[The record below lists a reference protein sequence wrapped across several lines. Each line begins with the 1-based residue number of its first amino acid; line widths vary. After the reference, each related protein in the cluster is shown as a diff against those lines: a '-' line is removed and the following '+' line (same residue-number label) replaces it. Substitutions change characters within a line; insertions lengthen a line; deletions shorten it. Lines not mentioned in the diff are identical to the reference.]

1 VLTVRF
7 SFSSTWIDSLKFYR
21 ESYTPRENGL
31 ATARTRA
38 EFGQKKLLKFS
49 LCGLQKM
56 ISKKRIQATEER
68 IEQPSES
75 MDEFD
80 CCADCI
86 DCCWSAE
93 KFFLGNAG

>member
-1 VLTVRF
+1 
-7 SFSSTWIDSLKFYR
+7 
-21 ESYTPRENGL
+21 
-31 ATARTRA
+31 
-38 EFGQKKLLKFS
+38 
-49 LCGLQKM
+49 M
-56 ISKKRIQATEER
+56 ISKKRIPATEER